1 MRYVAKHRRIPV
13 ALLWV
18 TLLSVGCMEYE
29 VTTRVNPDGSGVRT
43 EKLVLE
49 DGEDDELG
57 LSPDAFKALM
67 HLREADGF
75 DYSEATSED
84 GDKTHVFTRETQI
97 RSWDGW
103 RAQSGRIQITA
114 AAAPRSGA
122 RAGKSEYA
130 DVKFRNSLQLERRQE
145 AEGRVVEY
153 RERFYWNN
161 LAGVLIDYELRRF
174 TRFVETTFPRLRPEA
189 RGELIGLAKG
199 ALWATAQ
206 QGRWD
211 LGDSERAEAFAPL
224 VKHLADQALRLVR
237 DRYPQASRES
247 LAIEFRRMLVEL
259 EEDEDFESFLERN
272 LPGAVLAGNTQ
283 LVVRLHLPGQVLE
296 SNAHERDGA
305 TLKWEFSPW
314 DAVLLPVELFARSR
328 VAE

>member
-1 MRYVAKHRRIPV
+1 MRCLATYRGAPV
-13 ALLWV
+13 ALLWAA
-18 TLLSVGCMEYE
+18 LLSVGCMEYE
-29 VTTRVNPDGSGVRT
+29 VTTRVNPDGSGART

-49 DGEDDELG
+49 DGEDDELR

-67 HLREADGF
+67 HVREADGF
-75 DYSEATSED
+75 AHSEGTDED
-84 GDKTHVFTRETQI
+84 GDKTHVFTRETRI
-97 RSWDGW
+97 RGWDGW

-114 AAAPRSGA
+114 ATAPGFGA

-130 DVKFRNSLQLERRQE
+130 EVRFQNSLQMDRRQE
-145 AEGRVVEY
+145 AGSPVVEY
-153 RERFYWNN
+153 RERFSWNN

-174 TRFVETTFPRLRPEA
+174 TRFVETTFPRVRPEV

-224 VKHLADQALRLVR
+224 VEHLADEALRRVR

-247 LAIEFRRMLVEL
+247 LASEFRRMLVEL
-259 EEDEDFESFLERN
+259 VDDEDFESFLERN
-272 LPGAVLAGNTQ
+272 LPGTVLAGNTQ

-296 SNAHERDGA
+296 SNAHERDGTA
-305 TLKWEFSPW
+305 LTWEFSPW

-328 VAE
+328 VTE